1 MNELIELIDNRAE
14 MTQLDEHFAEI
25 DFVDSLIE
33 SVEITFEDYN

>member
-14 MTQLDEHFAEI
+14 MANLDTHFAEI

-33 SVEITFEDYN
+33 SVEINFEEYN